1 MPPLTAEGQ
10 QQINDL
16 AARYGI
22 SSATVLTML
31 EAVMNGGGSMA
42 QFYAPELG
50 GGGQWMRGGMTM
62 VGDMFNHGLKATVDA
77 LCSDLSALLAS
88 QPFRPQMPLSSQSQS
103 GGSQQQSQ

>member
-42 QFYAPELG
+42 QLYHPELG

-62 VGDMFNHGLKATVDA
+62 VGDMFNHGLQALVSN
-77 LCSDLSALLAS
+77 LCSELSNLL
-88 QPFRPQMPLSSQSQS
+88 
-103 GGSQQQSQ
+103 GSQQAFVHAPQYSPGGGGLA